1 MSSTNLSHRSQL
13 SITIIPKLSGF
24 LSTLNPFRA
33 VLGTTHDIYHLLLI
47 GTAKFHTEP
56 IHIVVYGQCLAA
68 LMIFAI
74 CYWLG
79 LPRSTLT
86 PSTSWCTGSAW
97 PLSWYLPFTIDWI
110 CLLLSC
116 IWDCFRAHDIYPQL
130 IGTACR
136 AHVFETACRAHDI
149 YHSYWLGLLA
159 ALMYLRLLATLMIFI
174 HHWLRLLAALMYL
187 RLLAAQAQS
196 LPSILNTIILKVS
209 PYRDYMF
216 KLV

>member
-86 PSTSWCTGSAW
+86 PSTSWCTGSAC
-97 PLSWYLPFTIDWI
+97 PLSWYLPFTIDWV

-149 YHSYWLGLLA
+149 YHSLLIGTA
-159 ALMYLRLLATLMIFI
+159 CRSHVFETARHSWYLYTIDWHCLPRSCIWDCSPRSWYLIETAGIAVSHCMRLLVI
-174 HHWLRLLAALMYL
+174 R
-187 RLLAAQAQS
+187 
-196 LPSILNTIILKVS
+196 
-209 PYRDYMF
+209 
-216 KLV
+216 